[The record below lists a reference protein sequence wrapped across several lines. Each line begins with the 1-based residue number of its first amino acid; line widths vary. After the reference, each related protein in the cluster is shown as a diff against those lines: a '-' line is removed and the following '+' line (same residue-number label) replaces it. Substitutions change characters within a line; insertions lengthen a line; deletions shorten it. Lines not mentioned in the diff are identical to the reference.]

1 MRSALSCAL
10 GGEPSGAGDMAE
22 RRRRTVVFQDSDAL
36 QTLCGQRDDNLHWI
50 EQRLAVQIL
59 PRGSE
64 LHVYGDGDEVDLASE
79 VLSAAYVHALAG
91 QDVDLPVLQQA
102 MTRYGPKRVV
112 GGEVARLEVA
122 PRGGTVR
129 NLAAARS
136 RVLARSEEAPESLD
150 GARLVQPRTAGQAA
164 YFEAIRDHDLTF
176 GVGPAGSGKT
186 WLAVASAMGALQRR
200 EVKRLILT
208 RPAVEAGEHL
218 GFLPGDLRE
227 KVSPYLRPLYDALGD
242 MLDADKLERMLERG
256 QIEAAP
262 LAFMRGRTLANA
274 FVVLDE
280 AQNCTV
286 EQMLMLL
293 TRMGE
298 HTKMVVTGDPTQ
310 SDLKYGQ
317 RSGLDHALRV
327 LQGVPGIAIQRLG
340 REDIVRHPLVGR
352 IVDAYEADRARAAAE
367 GQR

>member
-1 MRSALSCAL
+1 
-10 GGEPSGAGDMAE
+10 MAE

-36 QTLCGQRDDNLHWI
+36 QSLCGQRDDNLHWI

-59 PRGSE
+59 ARGSE
-64 LHVYGDGDEVDLASE
+64 LHVYGDGDEVDQASE

-91 QDVDLPVLQQA
+91 QNIDLPILQNAIARFGQRRA
-102 MTRYGPKRVV
+102 PGAE
-112 GGEVARLEVA
+112 GARLDPS

-136 RVLARSEEAPESLD
+136 RALARYDEQPESLE
-150 GARLVQPRTAGQAA
+150 GVRLIQPRTPGQAA
-164 YFEAIRDHDLTF
+164 YFEAMRDHDLTF

-200 EVKRLILT
+200 EVKRIVLT

-218 GFLPGDLRE
+218 GFLPGDLKE

-298 HTKMVVTGDPTQ
+298 HTKMVVAGDPTQ
-310 SDLKYGQ
+310 TDLKYGQ

-340 REDIVRHPLVGR
+340 REDIVRHALVGR
-352 IVDAYEADRARAAAE
+352 IVDAYDADRARSAPE

>member
-1 MRSALSCAL
+1 M
-10 GGEPSGAGDMAE
+10 GE
-22 RRRRTVVFQDSDAL
+22 RRRRTVVFQDSEAL
-36 QTLCGQRDDNLHWI
+36 QALCGQRDDNLHWV

-59 PRGSE
+59 SRGSE
-64 LHVYGDGDEVDLASE
+64 LHVHGDGPEVDLAAE
-79 VLSAAYVHALAG
+79 VLSAAYIHALAG
-91 QDVDLPVLQQA
+91 KPVDI
-102 MTRYGPKRVV
+102 
-112 GGEVARLEVA
+112 EVIQHSIAQLA
-122 PRGGTVR
+122 PRRAVGADVVALDTRSSSGVVR
-129 NLAAARS
+129 PLAAARS
-136 RVLARSEEAPESLD
+136 RALGRAEEAETLE
-150 GARLVQPRTAGQAA
+150 GARLVQPRTPGQAE
-164 YFEAIRDHDLTF
+164 YFEAIKAHDLTF
-176 GVGPAGSGKT
+176 GVGPAGTGKT
-186 WLAVASAMGALQRR
+186 WLAVAAAMAALQRR
-200 EVKRLILT
+200 EVKRLVLT

-242 MLDADKLERMLERG
+242 MVDADKVERMIERG

-310 SDLKYGQ
+310 TDLKPGQ
-317 RSGLDHALRV
+317 RSGLEHALRV
-327 LQGVPGIAIQRLG
+327 LSGVPGIAIQRLG
-340 REDIVRHPLVGR
+340 RDDIVRHPLVGR
-352 IVDAYEADRARAAAE
+352 IVDAYDADRARE
-367 GQR
+367 VQR

>member
-1 MRSALSCAL
+1 
-10 GGEPSGAGDMAE
+10 MAE
-22 RRRRTVVFQDSDAL
+22 RRRRTVVFQDNEAL
-36 QTLCGQRDDNLHWI
+36 QSLCGQRDDNLHWI

-64 LHVYGDGDEVDLASE
+64 LHVYGDGDEVDQASE
-79 VLSAAYVHALAG
+79 VLSAAYVQALAG
-91 QDVDLPVLQQA
+91 HVVDLPVLQHA
-102 MTRYGPKRVV
+102 IARYRASRSAGSD
-112 GGEVARLEVA
+112 VARLEPA
-122 PRGGTVR
+122 GRGANVR

-136 RVLARSEEAPESLD
+136 RALARYDEQPENLE
-150 GARLVQPRTAGQAA
+150 GIRLIQPRTPGQTA
-164 YFEAIRDHDLTF
+164 YYEAIRAHDLTF

-186 WLAVASAMGALQRR
+186 WLAVACAMAALQRR
-200 EVKRLILT
+200 EVKRIVLT

-218 GFLPGDLRE
+218 GFLPGDLKE

-298 HTKMVVTGDPTQ
+298 HTKMVVAGDTTQ

-327 LQGVPGIAIQRLG
+327 LEGVPGIAIQRLG

-352 IVDAYEADRARAAAE
+352 IVDAYDADRAKPGPE
-367 GQR
+367 GPR